1 MLIGNK
7 LRKLRMEKGYS
18 QEYLA
23 EVLEISQKT
32 YSNKENNKSSISID
46 TLRKIAKEYK
56 IEIFELL
63 TDEKVIIQKNS
74 LNESDNF
81 QGGIIINHISKEL
94 INQMK
99 ERIDELKETISDKNK
114 QIEFLEKRLKI

>member
-1 MLIGNK
+1 
-7 LRKLRMEKGYS
+7 MEKGYS

-32 YSNKENNKSSISID
+32 YSNMENNKSSISID
-46 TLRKIAKEYK
+46 ALRKIAKEYK

-63 TDEKVIIQKNS
+63 TDDKVTIQKNS

-99 ERIDELKETISDKNK
+99 ERIDELKETISEKNK
-114 QIEFLEKRLKI
+114 QIEFLEKRLKL